1 MRLEAIGLNHRT
13 SSLEVRD
20 RAAMPP
26 DRLRRA
32 LHSVMER
39 DNLEGAIILS
49 TCNRTELY
57 LSPFQHTRED
67 ELRRMLADL
76 TGISAEEAA
85 AAYVLRDG
93 ECVAHLF
100 RVAAGLDSRML
111 GEVQILGQLKAAYY
125 AALEEGTTNSVLNK
139 AFLRAIEAGK
149 RVRQE
154 TEISRGAVS
163 MASAS
168 VTMAERVFGRLAG
181 RRVLLVG
188 AGQTARLAA
197 KYLAAAGVDRWAVC
211 NRTRANAEAVT
222 DLIGGRVAEFPPTVD
237 DLAWA
242 DLIVSATSCD
252 DPVITLERMRGA
264 KRRTNGVQL
273 LLDLAVPRDSE
284 PGIAELPDVYLYTV
298 DDFEDLV
305 AANLKARSA
314 EAARAEALVAGMV
327 AEFGDWYQEHRIVPA
342 VQQLQDALEELRVH
356 EVERNLRRFH
366 ETDREQVEIFSRTL
380 MRKVA
385 GLMIAN
391 LRRASLEE
399 DDLGMAVAVARA
411 VTSERGGELADVLQ
425 RLENELSH

>member
-13 SSLEVRD
+13 SALEVRD

-26 DRLRRA
+26 DRLRCA
-32 LHSVMER
+32 LHRLMEH
-39 DNLEGAIILS
+39 DNLEGAVILS

-57 LSPFQHTRED
+57 LSPFQHTDEN

-76 TGISAEEAA
+76 TGIAAEDAA

-100 RVAAGLDSRML
+100 HVAAGLDSRML
-111 GEVQILGQLKAAYY
+111 GEVQILGQLKAAYH

-222 DLIGGRVAEFPPTVD
+222 DLIGGRVAEFPPTAD

-242 DLIVSATSCD
+242 DLVVSATSCG
-252 DPVITLERMRGA
+252 DPVITLERMREA
-264 KRRTNGVQL
+264 KRRTSGVQL

-305 AANLKARSA
+305 ASNLKARSA
-314 EAARAEALVAGMV
+314 EAARAEALVADMV
-327 AEFGDWYQEHRIVPA
+327 AEFSDWYQEHRIVPA
-342 VQQLQDALEELRVH
+342 VRQLQDALENLRAR

-366 ETDREQVEIFSRTL
+366 ETDRSQVELFSRAL

-385 GLMIAN
+385 ALMIAN

-399 DDLGMAVAVARA
+399 DDLGMAVAIARA
-411 VTSERGGELADVLQ
+411 VASERESELADIIQ
-425 RLENELSH
+425 RLDNELSH